1 MAGFMTTNTN
11 FLFRTNIWSRQI
23 KELLLDE
30 LNAMKFVR
38 IISDFPDGFTI
49 NIPSIGEAE
58 TADFTEGQAIKYNAM
73 DTGNFTFSFDQYK
86 YSANAIS
93 EKFKRDSFYS
103 ADVISAFVPR
113 QHRALMEAVEARI
126 LAQVTGPGGQTTGST
141 NVINLADHRWVGSGV
156 GVGGAQA
163 IAFQDFARAHY
174 ALTKANVPL
183 TNLVAICDP
192 SVAYTLQTQ
201 TNTVN
206 LLTPMPM
213 WESVVKDGAVTGF
226 KFRFNLYGFDIYVS
240 NYLPVIASETISGNA
255 LTSGVANYFFSAAG
269 GDTMPFVGAFRQMP
283 TVYSEFNKD
292 LQQEEYLTIAEY
304 GFKLYR
310 PENMVS
316 ILTSTSVVPT

>member
-1 MAGFMTTNTN
+1 MAGFNTN
-11 FLFRTNIWSRQI
+11 NTQYLLRTNIWSRQI

-38 IISDFPDGFTI
+38 IVSDFPDGVTL

-73 DTGNFTFSFDQYK
+73 DTGNFTFSFDNYK

-103 ADVISAFVPR
+103 ADVVAAFVPR
-113 QHRALMEAVEARI
+113 QHRALMEAVESNI
-126 LAQVTGPGGQTTGST
+126 LAKGNAGQTAS
-141 NVINLADHRWVGSGV
+141 NVNAINTADHRWVGSGTT
-156 GVGGAQA
+156 AA
-163 IAFQDFARAHY
+163 ITYQDFARAHY

-183 TNLVAICDP
+183 TNLIAIVDP

-201 TNTVN
+201 ANIVS
-206 LLTPMPM
+206 LLTPDRM
-213 WESVVKDGAVTGF
+213 WQSVVHDGAVTGF
-226 KFRFNLYGFDIYVS
+226 KFRFNVFGFDVYVS
-240 NYLPVIASETISGNA
+240 NYLPSIASETITSGGVAGTVTN
-255 LTSGVANYFFSAAG
+255 GVANYFFSAAP

-292 LQQEEYLTIAEY
+292 LQQEEYLTIAEW

-310 PENMVS
+310 PENFVT
-316 ILTSTSVVPT
+316 ILTNTSVVPS